1 MVGRFKS
8 SRNHNLDSQLPDF
21 YFVYQ
26 NPIFFLLMT
35 LAIALVLF
43 LFSDIFVALVLR
55 IFEMP
60 VRPNSKHTYKLQRL
74 IKNANKTKTLSRTK
88 DYASPFPCV

>member
-8 SRNHNLDSQLPDF
+8 SRNHNFDSQLPDF

-26 NPIFFLLMT
+26 KPIFYLLMT
-35 LAIALVLF
+35 LLIALVLF

-55 IFEMP
+55 IFGMP
-60 VRPNSKHTYKLQRL
+60 IHPNSKHTYKLQKL
-74 IKNANKTKTLSRTK
+74 IKNANKTKSIK
-88 DYASPFPCV
+88 